1 MRVSSQLPNEA
12 LFHLSSTIK
21 YYICDFMYTYRVS
34 KQLLVSENPTPLTV
48 LNFLPRKKNRQNE
61 WRSALLSLEWKQ
73 TFTNFL
79 TIRNFLRFFAIM
91 QLFIWR
97 FFPLNLDAPLFVAL
111 WLTSVDISPRSRS
124 IIISCVFAK
133 GSLSA
138 FLVETRETKRKLLFW
153 GRRNDAFILEMKW
166 RGKQHLPRNSICN
179 KTCLR
184 EERRTTSAQ

>member
-1 MRVSSQLPNEA
+1 MRVPSQS

-34 KQLLVSENPTPLTV
+34 QQVLISENLTPLEIRI
-48 LNFLPRKKNRQNE
+48 LNFLSRKKSSN
-61 WRSALLSLEWKQ
+61 WVLSLVWKQ
-73 TFTNFL
+73 TFTKFL
-79 TIRNFLRFFAIM
+79 TIRNFLRFFAKFAI
-91 QLFIWR
+91 IWR